1 MHVHYIECTTCTVMH
16 VYRSTDGWPITVCG
30 FRSIYTS
37 NCRQATATSV
47 SAVSG

>member
-1 MHVHYIECTTCTVMH
+1 MHVHYIECTICTVMH
-16 VYRSTDGWPITVCG
+16 IYWSTDGWPITVCG

-37 NCRQATATSV
+37 NRRQATATSV